1 MDNGLIFTS
10 VGNELEEFADSLK
23 YLRYNIIVRFFA
35 KMRPYGCKVVID
47 ATDKKTD
54 KTFFN
59 CFLKVRSWNDFE
71 ALKILL
77 EGMQKSIEKFCEKH
91 YTENDS
97 DTN

>member
-23 YLRYNIIVRFFA
+23 YLRYYITVRFFA

-47 ATDKKTD
+47 AADKKTD

-59 CFLKVRSWNDFE
+59 CFLKVRSRNDFE

-77 EGMQKSIEKFCEKH
+77 EGMYKNLETWSLL
-91 YTENDS
+91 
-97 DTN
+97 

>member
-1 MDNGLIFTS
+1 M
-10 VGNELEEFADSLK
+10 VASLLLMQQTRK
-23 YLRYNIIVRFFA
+23 QTKHSSI
-35 KMRPYGCKVVID
+35 
-47 ATDKKTD
+47 
-54 KTFFN
+54 
-59 CFLKVRSWNDFE
+59 E

>member
-1 MDNGLIFTS
+1 MDILDFFWT
-10 VGNELEEFADSLK
+10 F
-23 YLRYNIIVRFFA
+23 YLNHLSPLWGY
-35 KMRPYGCKVVID
+35 
-47 ATDKKTD
+47 
-54 KTFFN
+54 
-59 CFLKVRSWNDFE
+59 FLKVRSWNDFE

>member
-23 YLRYNIIVRFFA
+23 YLRYNITVRFFT

-59 CFLKVRSWNDFE
+59 CFLKVRSRNDFE

>member
-23 YLRYNIIVRFFA
+23 YLRYNITVRFFT

-59 CFLKVRSWNDFE
+59 CFLKVRSQNDFE
-71 ALKILL
+71 ALKNLL

>member
-10 VGNELEEFADSLK
+10 VGNELEEFADSPK
-23 YLRYNIIVRFFA
+23 YLCYNITVRFFT
-35 KMRPYGCKVVID
+35 KMQPYGCKVVID

-77 EGMQKSIEKFCEKH
+77 EGMQKSIEKFYEKH

-97 DTN
+97 NTN